1 MPLKTPLHRLL
12 SPRSIVFVGG
22 SECEVAIRQTLR
34 LGYDGKIFA
43 VNPKRADLG
52 GFPCLR
58 TIADLPVS
66 PDAAFVAVK
75 RDLAAGIVSAL
86 AGKQAGG
93 AVIYASGFAEAGD
106 EGRRMQD
113 RLLDAARGMPL
124 MGPNCYGFV
133 NYLARAALWPDEHG
147 GVPLGSGVAIV
158 TQSGNIAVN
167 FTMTRRGLP
176 LAAIITLGNQAG
188 VDIAAMLEALADD
201 DRITA
206 IGLHIE
212 GLKDPVR
219 FAKAAEQAR
228 RRRKP
233 VVALKTGSSRQGA
246 KVAMSHTSSLAGTDA
261 LYAALFKRCGIAR
274 VHSITAFVETLKF
287 LHHGG
292 PLNGGNFVSMS
303 CSGGE
308 AALVADMAEGR
319 RICFPPFD
327 NRTKASVSATLNEYV
342 VIDNPLDYHTFIWN
356 QKDKLIATFSAVLSG
371 GFDLGMLILDI
382 PTIATMKPD
391 TWLVTAEAFVKAHEQ
406 TTARAAVVATLPEC
420 LPETVAGRLSE
431 AGIAPMAGLD
441 DALTAF
447 EAAAFIGRGWTSAA
461 EPPVVR
467 SVQRTGEPVLLSEH
481 AAKQRL
487 ADFGLT
493 VPQGLVCRI
502 EDAAGAAQKLGFPVV
517 VKASGKNLAHKTEAG
532 AVALN
537 LHSSGDVAA
546 AAHRMQ
552 AVSAEVLVEPMIT
565 GAVCE
570 LIIGVKSD
578 AQFGLALVIGAG
590 GVFTELLKDTV
601 TLLLPASRGEIE
613 RGLERLRIWS
623 LLRGFR
629 GRAGDSAA
637 VVNAIAAVARFAEVH
652 ADALE
657 ELDVNPLLVMPEG
670 QGAVAVD
677 ALIRMRE

>member
-1 MPLKTPLHRLL
+1 
-12 SPRSIVFVGG
+12 
-22 SECEVAIRQTLR
+22 
-34 LGYDGKIFA
+34 
-43 VNPKRADLG
+43 
-52 GFPCLR
+52 
-58 TIADLPVS
+58 
-66 PDAAFVAVK
+66 
-75 RDLAAGIVSAL
+75 
-86 AGKQAGG
+86 
-93 AVIYASGFAEAGD
+93 
-106 EGRRMQD
+106 
-113 RLLDAARGMPL
+113 
-124 MGPNCYGFV
+124 
-133 NYLARAALWPDEHG
+133 
-147 GVPLGSGVAIV
+147 
-158 TQSGNIAVN
+158 
-167 FTMTRRGLP
+167 
-176 LAAIITLGNQAG
+176 
-188 VDIAAMLEALADD
+188 
-201 DRITA
+201 
-206 IGLHIE
+206 
-212 GLKDPVR
+212 
-219 FAKAAEQAR
+219 
-228 RRRKP
+228 
-233 VVALKTGSSRQGA
+233 
-246 KVAMSHTSSLAGTDA
+246 
-261 LYAALFKRCGIAR
+261 
-274 VHSITAFVETLKF
+274 
-287 LHHGG
+287 
-292 PLNGGNFVSMS
+292 
-303 CSGGE
+303 
-308 AALVADMAEGR
+308 
-319 RICFPPFD
+319 
-327 NRTKASVSATLNEYV
+327 V

-447 EAAAFIGRGWTSAA
+447 EAAAFIGRSWTSAA
-461 EPPVVR
+461 EPQVVR
-467 SVQRTGEPVLLSEH
+467 SVQKTGEPVLLSEH

-493 VPQGLVCRI
+493 IPQGLVCRI

-532 AVALN
+532 GVALT

-578 AQFGLALVIGAG
+578 AQFGLALVVGAG

-629 GRAGDSAA
+629 GRTGDSAA